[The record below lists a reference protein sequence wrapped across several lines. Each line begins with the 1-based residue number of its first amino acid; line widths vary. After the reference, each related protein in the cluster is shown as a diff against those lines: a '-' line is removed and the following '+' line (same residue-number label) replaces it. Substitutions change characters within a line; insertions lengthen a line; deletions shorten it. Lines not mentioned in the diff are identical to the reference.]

1 MNKTTLSHLHGFF
14 NEFEDRVDC
23 VVLFIEDIL
32 LFLGPMHGQ
41 ILNAEAFIEIGD
53 TFRDCIDD
61 MGDFIADNE
70 LDVFSCKLVSDEQ
83 PVFYFDGSEQKLYC
97 SLRLFDVAIG

>member
-1 MNKTTLSHLHGFF
+1 MS
-14 NEFEDRVDC
+14 
-23 VVLFIEDIL
+23 IYIL

-70 LDVFSCKLVSDEQ
+70 LDVLDTNRVTLAANWSPMNNPSFILMGPSRNYTV
-83 PVFYFDGSEQKLYC
+83 V
-97 SLRLFDVAIG
+97 